1 MLRDLGFYT
10 LLIISNVC
18 EKVTHARSGNGKKNG
33 RRYDEH
39 TLVYE
44 LYLEDGKLRTRN
56 NQAQAFFT
64 EKLKS
69 KPYFHQNPGMKW
81 HYTRL

>member
-1 MLRDLGFYT
+1 MCVRKWRMHE
-10 LLIISNVC
+10 V
-18 EKVTHARSGNGKKNG
+18 EMAKKKNG

-56 NQAQAFFT
+56 NQAQAF
-64 EKLKS
+64 LQKS
-69 KPYFHQNPGMKW
+69 
-81 HYTRL
+81 